1 MARVPRLVLS
11 VSATT
16 RGKRPREQH
25 GREYFFLD
33 DSEFKLWIAQHRFLE
48 WAEYAGNLYG
58 TPAHAVQE
66 NLDAGLAVILEIELK
81 GAEQVLAQRPD
92 AMMIYIMPPSLPEL
106 ERRLRGR
113 KTESEEAIRKRLA
126 RAKEET
132 ATVEKK
138 VEEGL
143 PPLHHVIV
151 NDSVKRAGDQLAAI
165 IELTREQDE
174 QAHH

>member
-1 MARVPRLVLS
+1 MVLS

-16 RGKRPREQH
+16 RGKRPGEQH
-25 GREYFFLD
+25 GREYFFLNEA
-33 DSEFKLWIAQHRFLE
+33 EFKQWIKERRFLE
-48 WAEYAGNLYG
+48 WAEYAGHLYG
-58 TPAHAVQE
+58 TPSHAVQE
-66 NLDAGLAVILEIELK
+66 SLDAGLGVILEIELK

-92 AMMIYIMPPSLPEL
+92 AMMIYIMPPSLAEL

-113 KTESEEAIRKRLA
+113 KTEGEEAIRNRLA
-126 RAKEET
+126 RAKEEM
-132 ATVEKK
+132 ATVQKK

-165 IELTREQDE
+165 IELTRDEDE